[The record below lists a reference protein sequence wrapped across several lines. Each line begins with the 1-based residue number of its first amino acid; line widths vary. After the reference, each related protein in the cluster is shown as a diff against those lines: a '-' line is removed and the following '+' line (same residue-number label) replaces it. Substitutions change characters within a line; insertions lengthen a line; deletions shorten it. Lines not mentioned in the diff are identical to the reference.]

1 MPISGHQNFQERMK
15 NENIDIESAGK
26 NTIVN
31 SDLNGWILG
40 SCFEETEFENQ
51 DESDQY
57 SISD

>member
-1 MPISGHQNFQERMK
+1 MK

-40 SCFEETEFENQ
+40 SCFEKAEVENQ